1 MKKFALALTLA
12 VMTALVCQAALA
24 GSSGA
29 VQEAKKPVS
38 TANAVKTDKAAAA
51 TPVKSAATTDKAA
64 KKPHTVA
71 TVNGE
76 KITSDTI
83 DMIIQQGAARG
94 MVQQANP
101 AIKKAILGKLIDM
114 SLFAQA
120 ARKAGIEND
129 ADYKKAVE
137 MMKKQEVLFKKQ
149 VLSTL
154 YLRKEALDSIKVTP
168 EDIKSYYDNNKEQ
181 FKVGEQVKASHILVA
196 TEAEAKAIKA
206 KLDKGASFSKLA
218 KEKSTDPS
226 ASRGGNL
233 GWFGKGMMDPDFEK
247 AAFALKKVGDVSE
260 PVKTKFGW
268 HIIKLTGRKA
278 ASIRPLDKV
287 KEVIKQKLLQDKQ
300 KEAYDGILA
309 KLKKAADIKINDTAL
324 SGAGDKSAPAAKET
338 APQTG
343 SAAAKDKEPS
353 KK

>member
-12 VMTALVCQAALA
+12 GMMTFVCQAALA
-24 GSSGA
+24 GNSA
-29 VQEAKKPVS
+29 ANAAQEPAS
-38 TANAVKTDKAAAA
+38 TAKAVGTGKAASASKEGAA
-51 TPVKSAATTDKAA
+51 MTDKAA

-83 DMIIQQGAARG
+83 DLIMRQGAAQG
-94 MVQQANP
+94 MVQQTNP
-101 AIKKAILGKLIDM
+101 ALKKVILGKLIDM

-120 ARKAGIEND
+120 GEKAGLEND

-154 YLRKEALDSIKVTP
+154 YLRKEALDSIKVSP
-168 EDIKSYYDNNKEQ
+168 EEVKNYYDKNKDQ

-196 TEAEAKAIKA
+196 TEAEAKAVKA
-206 KLDKGASFSKLA
+206 KLDKGESFKKLA

-247 AAFALKKVGDVSE
+247 AVFALKKVGDVSE

-287 KEVIKQKLLQDKQ
+287 KALIEQKLMQDKQ
-300 KEAYDGILA
+300 KKAYDDILA

-324 SGAGDKSAPAAKET
+324 SGAADKSAPATSDA
-338 APQTG
+338 APETG
-343 SAAAKDKEPS
+343 SSAAKDKESS

>member
-1 MKKFALALTLA
+1 MKKFALALTL
-12 VMTALVCQAALA
+12 VGMMTFVCQAALA
-24 GSSGA
+24 GNSGA
-29 VQEAKKPVS
+29 AKAAK
-38 TANAVKTDKAAAA
+38 AGKTDKAAPAS
-51 TPVKSAATTDKAA
+51 KESAAKPDKAA
-64 KKPHTVA
+64 KPHTVA

-76 KITSDTI
+76 KIASDTI
-83 DMIIQQGAARG
+83 DMIVQQGASQG
-94 MVQQANP
+94 MVQQPNP
-101 AIKKAILGKLIDM
+101 AIKKVILGKLIDM
-114 SLFAQA
+114 TLFSQA
-120 ARKAGIEND
+120 GKKAGLEKD

-137 MMKKQEVLFKKQ
+137 MMKKQESLFKKQ

-168 EDIKSYYDNNKEQ
+168 DEVKSYYDKNKDQ

-206 KLDKGASFSKLA
+206 ELDKGASFKKLA

-233 GWFGKGMMDPDFEK
+233 GWFGRGMMDPDFEK
-247 AAFALKKVGDVSE
+247 AAFALKKAGDVSA

-287 KEVIKQKLLQDKQ
+287 KGLIEQKLMQDKQ
-300 KEAYDGILA
+300 KKAYDDILA

-324 SGAGDKSAPAAKET
+324 SEAGSETAPAASDA
-338 APQTG
+338 APETG
-343 SAAAKDKEPS
+343 SSSAKDKEPS

>member
-12 VMTALVCQAALA
+12 GMMTFVCQAAFA
-24 GSSGA
+24 GDSGA
-29 VQEAKKPVS
+29 GQSAAKKP
-38 TANAVKTDKAAAA
+38 AQAAAKTD
-51 TPVKSAATTDKAA
+51 

-76 KITSDTI
+76 KVTSDTI
-83 DMIIQQGAARG
+83 DMIMQQGAAQG
-94 MVQQANP
+94 MVQQQDNP
-101 AIKKAILGKLIDM
+101 ALKKVILGKLIDM
-114 SLFAQA
+114 MLFSQA
-120 ARKAGIEND
+120 GKKAGLEKD
-129 ADYKKAVE
+129 SDYKQAID
-137 MMKKQEVLFKKQ
+137 MMKKQEALFKKQ

-154 YLRKEALDSIKVTP
+154 YLRKEAMDKIKVSP
-168 EDIKSYYDNNKEQ
+168 EEVKDYYDKNKDQ

-206 KLDKGASFSKLA
+206 DLDKGESFKKLA

-287 KEVIKQKLLQDKQ
+287 KDVIKQKLVQDKQ
-300 KEAYDGILA
+300 KKAYDDILA
-309 KLKKAADIKINDTAL
+309 KLKKSADIKINDTAL
-324 SGAGDKSAPAAKET
+324 SGAGSEPAPSASEAAPE
-338 APQTG
+338 AG
-343 SAAAKDKEPS
+343 SPAAKDKGSS